1 MLDLLT
7 LDDRNVYLGNGDNW
21 LNVTVQDQ
29 KSAFEIQKLQI
40 QLSHKDEIIDFQKRE
55 IARLEEMIA
64 LMKKAEDFNCSN

>member
-64 LMKKAEDFNCSN
+64 LMKKAEDFICSN